1 MKQCDVVIIGGGIAG
16 LTVAKY
22 LAEEGVDFVLFEE
35 HNDWFQKACGEGII
49 AEIAGYNFFDIYE
62 SKRGVEREVKE
73 TVVHSRYGDV
83 LLCLPYFIVDKKR
96 VEEELAR
103 QVIKKGGRIIM
114 NEKVTEIQGLKP
126 LVLPQN
132 VEAEIVVGADGA
144 NSLVR
149 RWLGVSDPYMGFAV
163 ETKAKLEIP
172 MDKSHVELKGETV
185 PYGYSWFFPKKN
197 SWNIGVGAFHIKYF
211 KDSFKRFRSRFKNV
225 KGWRGAFLPLSRPTR
240 TYGRRGIL
248 VGDSASQVISSVGA
262 GNTTAAICG
271 KLAAECITRF
281 SRSGYRNMDLSL
293 YEKIWRKSLLKL
305 FSVSYFSSR
314 LFFTLFRINE
324 YLADVL
330 LRKMVESVSK
340 LYRR

>member
-49 AEIAGYNFFDIYE
+49 PEIAGYNFFDIYE
-62 SKRGVEREVKE
+62 SKQGVEREVEE
-73 TVVHSRYGDV
+73 TVIHTRYGDAF
-83 LLCLPYFIVDKKR
+83 LYMPYFIVDKKR

-114 NEKVTEIQGLKP
+114 NERVMGIQGVKP
-126 LVLPQN
+126 VILPQN
-132 VEAEIVVGADGA
+132 VEAKIVVGADGA

-149 RWLGVSDPYMGFAV
+149 RWLGISDPHMGFAV
-163 ETKAKLEIP
+163 EAKAKVKLPIEE
-172 MDKSHVELKGETV
+172 SHVELKKEVV

-197 SWNIGVGAFHIKYF
+197 SWNIGVGAFHVRYF
-211 KDSFKRFRSRFKNV
+211 KDSFERFRNRFKDVN
-225 KGWRGAFLPLSRPTR
+225 KWRGAFLPLSKPTKS
-240 TYGRRGIL
+240 YGKRGVL

-262 GNTTAAICG
+262 GNATAAICG

-281 SRSGYRNMDLSL
+281 SKKGYRDMDLSL
-293 YEKIWRKSLLKL
+293 YERIWRKRLSKL
-305 FSVSYFSSR
+305 FSISHVFSR
-314 LFFTLFRINE
+314 FFFTLFRTNE
-324 YLADVL
+324 YLANVL
-330 LRKMVESVSK
+330 LRKMVESISK
-340 LYRR
+340 PYR